1 MKSGGAADGEAMSPS
16 VDWLGRMLSPTETA
30 ELAELSSDWLW
41 ETDEEHRYSWLSD
54 SFDIHSDGYKDQM
67 IGRSRLDFIAE
78 TLHSS
83 QTADEHREIL
93 AARKPFHR
101 LTFKV
106 RSERNNTRWVSVSGV
121 PRFDAEGRFLGYRGI
136 GRDVTRPLRIM
147 EDLVEAARKS
157 RI

>member
-1 MKSGGAADGEAMSPS
+1 MRLLADLAEGEAETVAHGVASP
-16 VDWLGRMLSPTETA
+16 P
-30 ELAELSSDWLW
+30 
-41 ETDEEHRYSWLSD
+41 
-54 SFDIHSDGYKDQM
+54 I
-67 IGRSRLDFIAE
+67 
-78 TLHSS
+78 
-83 QTADEHREIL
+83 ADEHREIL